1 MKGKP
6 VLSRDELK
14 KLERKAK
21 SFMLTK
27 EIPQGKVGVV
37 RSILSNSKLLEEE
50 RYRSIIDL
58 LKNCPDKPRSEP
70 LSRKIDINNSVRRSS
85 PVQTASYPVSTIIT
99 QSSENINTLYHN
111 FKAFGLFR
119 KRYLASSSNRF
130 GITIKKRLIP
140 STRFLKLCAELK
152 SHQDRI
158 SSRLSSLMEMIISD
172 QDSDDP
178 SVFNY
183 LRIFQSWMME
193 SPFSSLTFEKAKWC
207 DQRVFENELRS
218 WCTYFF
224 SFREIDTSTKEGILL
239 NIETKLRSMPDLNKE
254 QVLPFDNDSAR
265 IGKEKRNLV
274 KEKIV
279 YEYMMTLRS
288 FLPSVNPENG
298 IISKR
303 LQSEY
308 SLSSIEMMLVT
319 MYSALV
325 FQRMVSVSDIIR
337 FYSIRAP
344 KISAT
349 EWDYSQEALKQYG
362 KDPESKKRRNI
373 DRLKNILSDYDAI
386 YDLINLKFETID
398 FVRKA
403 FDDQWKILNRRRQD
417 GSDLYDKNFFLFLDE
432 CMTHFLSVYAIF
444 INGDAIPLSD
454 ENGKVYLSS
463 IFSRGYFESE
473 FSSLF
478 NLQGE
483 ILQYK
488 TTNPNHIISHTEAKR
503 IMQGQIPSM
512 FDMESFIR
520 QIGSVF
526 YSIGRSLLKSISLHN
541 EWRQTANNTS
551 SLMLTRAPLEKLES
565 VSQNL
570 EIPLPIPFY
579 DCRLGNGE
587 SFNAVQKILVG
598 RQVMSDSVKDGIIP
612 SITAFCLQFAHEC
625 FDRNISN
632 DLEYRKDLIR
642 KIEEAERF

>member
-1 MKGKP
+1 
-6 VLSRDELK
+6 
-14 KLERKAK
+14 
-21 SFMLTK
+21 
-27 EIPQGKVGVV
+27 
-37 RSILSNSKLLEEE
+37 
-50 RYRSIIDL
+50 
-58 LKNCPDKPRSEP
+58 
-70 LSRKIDINNSVRRSS
+70 
-85 PVQTASYPVSTIIT
+85 
-99 QSSENINTLYHN
+99 
-111 FKAFGLFR
+111 
-119 KRYLASSSNRF
+119 
-130 GITIKKRLIP
+130 
-140 STRFLKLCAELK
+140 
-152 SHQDRI
+152 
-158 SSRLSSLMEMIISD
+158 
-172 QDSDDP
+172 
-178 SVFNY
+178 
-183 LRIFQSWMME
+183 
-193 SPFSSLTFEKAKWC
+193 
-207 DQRVFENELRS
+207 
-218 WCTYFF
+218 
-224 SFREIDTSTKEGILL
+224 
-239 NIETKLRSMPDLNKE
+239 
-254 QVLPFDNDSAR
+254 
-265 IGKEKRNLV
+265 
-274 KEKIV
+274 
-279 YEYMMTLRS
+279 
-288 FLPSVNPENG
+288 
-298 IISKR
+298 
-303 LQSEY
+303 
-308 SLSSIEMMLVT
+308 

-325 FQRMVSVSDIIR
+325 FQRMISVSDIIR
-337 FYSIRAP
+337 FYSIHAP

-526 YSIGRSLLKSISLHN
+526 YSIGRSLLKTISLHN

-551 SLMLTRAPLEKLES
+551 SLMLTRAPLEKLET